1 MSDSSN
7 GRRKVAGYNQFVK
20 LVRREKA
27 LKVFEDLIVDFDSED
42 GIPKNSAEGSVG
54 FNHIESQQAFLQG
67 KAAMIP
73 MGAWMATEMER
84 VLPADFEMR
93 MMPVPFIDGA
103 KTDADGN
110 PIRVNASSAGDFMVI
125 PKNAPN
131 KEGAIKFMKFI
142 NTRAMIYQFTK
153 DAQTVRPFQY
163 KTTEIEGLVASEF
176 TKSCFEIYNNSK
188 TLYQFSN
195 NPLFWNVLVGKWPG
209 IGAPYNRMVID
220 GETAKAMC
228 QECYN
233 HASSNWQAFLDQ
245 IK

>member
-1 MSDSSN
+1 
-7 GRRKVAGYNQFVK
+7 
-20 LVRREKA
+20 
-27 LKVFEDLIVDFDSED
+27 
-42 GIPKNSAEGSVG
+42 
-54 FNHIESQQAFLQG
+54 
-67 KAAMIP
+67 
-73 MGAWMATEMER
+73 
-84 VLPADFEMR
+84 

-103 KTDADGN
+103 KTDNNGN

-131 KEGAIKFMKFI
+131 KEGALKFMKFI
-142 NTRAMIYQFTK
+142 NTREMIYQFTK
-153 DAQTVRPFQY
+153 DAQSVRPFQY
-163 KTTEIEGLVASEF
+163 KTTEIEGLTTSAF
-176 TKSCFEIYNNSK
+176 TASCFEIYDNSK

-220 GETAKAMC
+220 GETAKDMC
-228 QECYN
+228 TECYN